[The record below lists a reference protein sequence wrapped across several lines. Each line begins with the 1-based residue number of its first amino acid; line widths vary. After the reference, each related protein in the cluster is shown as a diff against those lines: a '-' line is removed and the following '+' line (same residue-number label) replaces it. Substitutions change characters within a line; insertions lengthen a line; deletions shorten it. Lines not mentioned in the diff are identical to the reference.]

1 MRKILLL
8 VVCLSSHTLV
18 AGGITSGGLSASG
31 LIRTLTNLASQLEAT
46 HIALMVMARSVE
58 LDELLKEKADYIQQH
73 GETIDEIEELKSYEL
88 KHFKKDTDT
97 HEMQEVLR
105 TLDYFIPFIKREPS
119 GEELAKMKAELES
132 ELEALLE
139 KIRNN

>member
-8 VVCLSSHTLV
+8 LVCMSSHTLV
-18 AGGITSGGLSASG
+18 AGGISSGGMSASG

-97 HEMQEVLR
+97 HAQEILR

-139 KIRNN
+139 EIRNN